1 MRGKMLNVQ
10 EYRDELKAEL
20 QNRCSEVNSELER
33 LFKKYGVKSFEELQ
47 HRFEEIPEEE
57 GLDDYFLAQ
66 NLEAFRR
73 ELGKLFSIFL
83 LEDRL
88 Q

>member
-1 MRGKMLNVQ
+1 MLNVR

-20 QNRCSEVNSELER
+20 QNRYSEVNAELER
-33 LFKKYGVKSFEELQ
+33 LFRKYGVKSFEELQ
-47 HRFEEIPEEE
+47 HRFEDIPEEE

-73 ELGKLFSIFL
+73 KLEKLLSI
-83 LEDRL
+83 LEED
-88 Q
+88 

>member
-1 MRGKMLNVQ
+1 MLNVR

-20 QNRCSEVNSELER
+20 QDRYSEINAELGK
-33 LFKKYGVKSFEELQ
+33 LFRKYGVSSFEELQ
-47 HRFEEIPEEE
+47 RRFEEIPEED

-73 ELGKLFSIFL
+73 KLEKL
-83 LEDRL
+83 LSVLEED
-88 Q
+88 

>member
-1 MRGKMLNVQ
+1 MLNVR

-20 QNRCSEVNSELER
+20 QNRYSEVNAELER
-33 LFKKYGVKSFEELQ
+33 LFRKYGVKSFEELQ
-47 HRFEEIPEEE
+47 RRFEDIPEEE

-73 ELGKLFSIFL
+73 KLEKLLSI
-83 LEDRL
+83 LEED
-88 Q
+88 